1 MIEIWAENEEN
12 FDKKKWKER
21 ERGVLVQKL
30 LIHDSRDVEEW
41 IAHSHEDSFARHW
54 FVMFEMRELKDESS
68 RWQERSAE
76 AREYGGVKRSY
87 IRGREGGGG
96 VGERVITGEREGGSR
111 WG

>member
-1 MIEIWAENEEN
+1 
-12 FDKKKWKER
+12 
-21 ERGVLVQKL
+21 
-30 LIHDSRDVEEW
+30 
-41 IAHSHEDSFARHW
+41 
-54 FVMFEMRELKDESS
+54 MFEMRELKDESS

-111 WG
+111 